1 VCVMLM
7 YMLPD
12 VMCTMHFARPV
23 HACIT
28 PPSRPFFS
36 QLLHRAH
43 LSWHPVGHT
52 LRAARV
58 HMQANKGEV
67 PKLQQR
73 QERRAREAHAAA
85 MKAAAAGQEV
95 PVSAELSPI
104 LSSSTLNHVYLLLFR
119 VVIVAIMSTASKLG
133 VV

>member
-1 VCVMLM
+1 
-7 YMLPD
+7 
-12 VMCTMHFARPV
+12 
-23 HACIT
+23 
-28 PPSRPFFS
+28 
-36 QLLHRAH
+36 
-43 LSWHPVGHT
+43 
-52 LRAARV
+52 
-58 HMQANKGEV
+58 MQANKGEV

-95 PVSAELSPI
+95 PVSAELSLI
-104 LSSSTLNHVYLLLFR
+104 LSSSTLNHVYLLFR

>member
-1 VCVMLM
+1 
-7 YMLPD
+7 
-12 VMCTMHFARPV
+12 
-23 HACIT
+23 
-28 PPSRPFFS
+28 
-36 QLLHRAH
+36 
-43 LSWHPVGHT
+43 
-52 LRAARV
+52 
-58 HMQANKGEV
+58 MQANKGEV

-95 PVSAELSPI
+95 PVSAELSLSLI